1 MVILMVKAYVFLT
14 LTMGDTKPVFKEL
27 KQIENIESIAVVA
40 GVYDVILRVNVK
52 DLEELYELTYVDISK
67 IAGIKETTTFVV
79 EKEIKP
85 EED

>member
-1 MVILMVKAYVFLT
+1 MVKAYIFLT
-14 LTMGDTKPVFKEL
+14 LAMGDTKPVFKEL

-67 IAGIKETTTFVV
+67 ITGIKETTTFVV

>member
-1 MVILMVKAYVFLT
+1 MVKAYIFLT
-14 LTMGDTKPVFKEL
+14 LAMGDTKPVFKEL